1 MAVRSQMSI
10 ISETKTRSDTILII
24 KMEVL
29 EATNKRKSIRNYKN
43 IPISKEKI
51 KQIIDAGIKAPSGK
65 NGQPWKVIVVQDDK
79 CLLAQLA
86 NLTVFRGFVRKAD
99 CLIIVFM
106 DTSISYNHDKDMQA
120 MGAFIENML
129 LTATDLG
136 LGACWV
142 GEITNRA
149 KEIKNIL
156 QIKNEYELIAFITIG
171 VPEDNELIKDKT
183 YKDPIE
189 KWL

>member
-1 MAVRSQMSI
+1 
-10 ISETKTRSDTILII
+10 
-24 KMEVL
+24 MEVK
-29 EATNKRKSIRNYKN
+29 EAIKQRKSIRDYKN
-43 IPISKEKI
+43 IPVSKEKI
-51 KQIIDAGIKAPSGK
+51 KQIISTGIRAPSGK

-79 CLLAQLA
+79 SLLDQLA

-99 CLIIVFM
+99 CLIIVLL

-142 GEITNRA
+142 GEITNHA
-149 KEIKNIL
+149 EKVKSIL

-171 VPEDNELIKDKT
+171 VPEDDVFIKEKT

-189 KWL
+189 IWL

>member
-1 MAVRSQMSI
+1 M
-10 ISETKTRSDTILII
+10 
-24 KMEVL
+24 
-29 EATNKRKSIRNYKN
+29 
-43 IPISKEKI
+43 
-51 KQIIDAGIKAPSGK
+51 KAPSGK
-65 NGQPWKVIVVQDDK
+65 NGQPWKVIVVQDNK

-99 CLIIVFM
+99 CLIIVLM
-106 DTSISYNHDKDMQA
+106 DTSISYNQEKDMRA

-142 GEITNRA
+142 GEIMNRA
-149 KEIKNIL
+149 EEVKNIL

-183 YKDPIE
+183 YKDLIE
-189 KWL
+189 KWLRIKKD

>member
-1 MAVRSQMSI
+1 
-10 ISETKTRSDTILII
+10 
-24 KMEVL
+24 MEVL
-29 EATNKRKSIRNYKN
+29 EATNNRKSIRNYKN
-43 IPISKEKI
+43 IPVSKEKI

-120 MGAFIENML
+120 MGAFIENIL

-142 GEITNRA
+142 GEITNHA
-149 KEIKNIL
+149 EEVKNIL
-156 QIKNEYELIAFITIG
+156 QIKNEYELISFITIG
-171 VPEDNELIKDKT
+171 VPEDNENIKDKT